1 MPKTISKPKKKSSQ
15 KQLKSKTTT
24 DKLDIKIKP
33 RPVLPDVW
41 QLSKTSLTLLWSYRW
56 LFAGII
62 LIYGIFNV
70 VIVQGLSGGL
80 NVPNISQQVNGL
92 FHGQY
97 KQVSSG
103 LTVYAI
109 LLASAGT
116 SSSGSSGG
124 YGYELI
130 AVIMASLAI
139 IWALRTA
146 LNQAKIRI
154 RDAYYQGMYP
164 IVPFFGIFLLIGLEL
179 LPMLAG
185 IYLYVTAINNS
196 IAVTVVEQLGFALV
210 AIGLSA
216 LTIFWLSSSIFALYI
231 VTLPEMTPF
240 KALRSAKDLVRK
252 RRWPII
258 LRLLYLP
265 VALLIVSAIVMLP
278 VIIFLASL
286 AQWVFLILS
295 LIFLAI
301 AHSYVYNF
309 YRELLEQ

>member
-1 MPKTISKPKKKSSQ
+1 MPKANEKPKKKSSSKNQ
-15 KQLKSKTTT
+15 KPIKPT

-33 RPVLPDVW
+33 RAVLPSVW
-41 QLSKTSLTLLWSYRW
+41 QLSRTSFMVLWRFRW
-56 LFAGII
+56 LFGGII
-62 LIYGIFNV
+62 LIYGVFNV
-70 VIVQGLSGGL
+70 VVVQGLSGGF
-80 NVPNISQQVNGL
+80 NVASASGQVNSF

-97 KQVSSG
+97 KQLSSG
-103 LTVYAI
+103 LTLYAL

-116 SSSGSSGG
+116 NNTGVGGG

-139 IWALRTA
+139 IWALRTTA
-146 LNQAKIRI
+146 NQVKIRI
-154 RDAYYQGMYP
+154 RDAYYRGMFP
-164 IVPFFGIFLLIGLEL
+164 LVPFFGIFLLIALEL
-179 LPMLAG
+179 LPMIVG
-185 IYLYVTAINNS
+185 VFLYVTVINNS
-196 IAVTVVEQLGFALV
+196 IAVTSVEKIAFGLLAL
-210 AIGLSA
+210 ALSA

-265 VALLIVSAIVMLP
+265 VALLVVSAIVMLP
-278 VIIFLASL
+278 VIIFFASL